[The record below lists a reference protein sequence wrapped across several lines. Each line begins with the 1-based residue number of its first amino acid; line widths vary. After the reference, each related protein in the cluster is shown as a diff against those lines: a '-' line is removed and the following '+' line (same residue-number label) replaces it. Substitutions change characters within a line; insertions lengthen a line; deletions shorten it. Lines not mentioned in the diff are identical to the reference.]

1 MIDWRPLDAALDAVA
16 ADGGRAVVW
25 WRDDDAVAHTPALDR
40 LLALAARHRWPLA
53 LAAIPARVEPSLLPR
68 LAAEP
73 ARLLVHGLAHRNHA
87 PPGAKSAEFGDGRPL
102 DRLTEEAAR
111 ALALAGQGPW
121 LPVLVPPWNRIAL
134 DLVPRLPG
142 LGYRGLS
149 AFGPRTVPVSDQVP
163 GFLQV
168 NAHLDPVDWRGTRG
182 LVDPGALAA
191 RLAEAV
197 GRRAGPVGLLTHHL
211 VHDAAVWDFL
221 ARLLDRLAVHPAV
234 ERADPAAIFEPKA
247 IFGAGV
253 APPGER

>member
-16 ADGGRAVVW
+16 AEGERAVLW

-40 LLALAARHRWPLA
+40 LMALAARHRWPLA

-73 ARLLVHGLAHRNHA
+73 VRLLVHGLAHRNHA
-87 PPGAKSAEFGDGRPL
+87 APGAKRAEFGADRPF
-102 DRLTEEAAR
+102 DRLTDEAAE
-111 ALALAGQGPW
+111 ALALASAETW
-121 LPVLVPPWNRIAL
+121 LPVLVPPWNRIVPG
-134 DLVPRLPG
+134 LVPWLPG

-149 AFGPRTVPVSDQVP
+149 TFGAGRAAVP
-163 GFLQV
+163 GLVQV

-182 LVDPGALAA
+182 LADPDALAA
-191 RLAEAV
+191 RLATAIE
-197 GRRAGPVGLLTHHL
+197 RRAGPVGLLTHHL

-221 ARLLDRLAVHPAV
+221 ARLLDRLALHPAV
-234 ERADPAAIFEPKA
+234 ARADPAAIFEPAA
-247 IFGAGV
+247 IFDEGV